1 MITVPT
7 KEEVDARYTER
18 APADMLGFEVDEYTP
33 YMSVEGMR
41 PLAKE
46 GVTDETLKEIQL
58 TLNRG
63 EMVADME
70 RYMEFAI
77 GKANDQR
84 GISANRSIQHYI
96 AWTWLSGDAEFSST
110 IETMYEH
117 GYTGWGIP
125 ILRKICEFYGFD
137 HFKEEDS

>member
-7 KEEVDARYTER
+7 KEEVDTRYTER
-18 APADMLGFEVDEYTP
+18 APADMLGFEVDEYMP

-46 GVTDETLKEIQL
+46 GVTDETLREIQL
-58 TLNRG
+58 TLTRG

-96 AWTWLSGDAEFSST
+96 AWTWLAGDNDLSAEV
-110 IETMYEH
+110 ERMYEKEYH
-117 GYTGWGIP
+117 NWGLP
-125 ILRKICEFYGFD
+125 ILRKICEFYGFNPVRA
-137 HFKEEDS
+137 ED